1 MRKGIY
7 FFLSV
12 FSFAIIGIA
21 STSAQNQEAMIDK
34 KVVKE
39 LDLQKY
45 LGTWYELA
53 RYNHRFERGLV
64 GVTANY
70 SIREDGKIKV
80 LNSGYK
86 KSLDGRFK
94 QAEGKAYL
102 PDPKLEPGKLKVSFF
117 WNFYGDYFVL
127 DLDENYQWAIVGS
140 SSDKYLWILSR
151 TAQLNQDLYNKL
163 LDKIKLRGY
172 DVSQLIKKVC
182 SFPLLSVQYDLKQP
196 PVTKNILFTVCP

>member
-1 MRKGIY
+1 MKKGI
-7 FFLSV
+7 FILLIVICFT
-12 FSFAIIGIA
+12 IIETT
-21 STSAQNQEAMIDK
+21 STSAQIQVTMIDK
-34 KVVKE
+34 TVVKE

-45 LGTWYELA
+45 LGTWYEIA
-53 RYNHRFERGLV
+53 RYNHRFERGLA
-64 GVTANY
+64 GVTADY

-102 PDPKLEPGKLKVSFF
+102 PDPELEPGKLKVSFF

-140 SSDKYLWILSR
+140 SSDKYLWVLSR
-151 TAQLNQDLYNKL
+151 IPQLDQDLYYEL

-172 DVSQLIKKVC
+172 DISQLIKVEQK
-182 SFPLLSVQYDLKQP
+182 PL
-196 PVTKNILFTVCP
+196 

>member
-12 FSFAIIGIA
+12 FSFTIIGIA

-151 TAQLNQDLYNKL
+151 TPQLNQDLYNEL
-163 LDKIKLRGY
+163 MDKIRLRGY
-172 DVSQLIKKVC
+172 DVSQLIKVEQK
-182 SFPLLSVQYDLKQP
+182 PL
-196 PVTKNILFTVCP
+196 

>member
-102 PDPKLEPGKLKVSFF
+102 PDPELEPGKLKVSFF

-151 TAQLNQDLYNKL
+151 TPQLNQDLYNEL
-163 LDKIKLRGY
+163 LDKIRLRGY
-172 DVSQLIKKVC
+172 DVSQLIKVEQK
-182 SFPLLSVQYDLKQP
+182 LL
-196 PVTKNILFTVCP
+196 

>member
-12 FSFAIIGIA
+12 FSFTIIGIA

-80 LNSGYK
+80 LNRGYK

-172 DVSQLIKKVC
+172 DVSQLIKVEQN
-182 SFPLLSVQYDLKQP
+182 PL
-196 PVTKNILFTVCP
+196 